1 MDSFD
6 GFDKTGL
13 GPNDFVTETLMAAER
28 NSTAMQR
35 ASKEW
40 ITKWFEVLD

>member
-13 GPNDFVTETLMAAER
+13 GPNDFVTETLMAAKR

-40 ITKWFEVLD
+40 ITKWFKVLD